1 MFNTMRITG
10 ESLAVAATAAVLIS
24 VTVARTS
31 TTQAVAAVQG
41 RQVPVTTGR
50 AFADALHVVVIGLGV
65 LALLGAILTAWAL
78 RPSHDTEADE
88 VRAGIR

>member
-24 VTVARTS
+24 VTAARTS
-31 TTQAVAAVQG
+31 STQAVAAIQG
-41 RQVPVTTGR
+41 QKVSATTGQ
-50 AFADALHVVVIGLGV
+50 AFADALHLVFIGLGG
-65 LALLGAILTAWAL
+65 LALVGAILTAWAL

-88 VRAGIR
+88 ARAGMR